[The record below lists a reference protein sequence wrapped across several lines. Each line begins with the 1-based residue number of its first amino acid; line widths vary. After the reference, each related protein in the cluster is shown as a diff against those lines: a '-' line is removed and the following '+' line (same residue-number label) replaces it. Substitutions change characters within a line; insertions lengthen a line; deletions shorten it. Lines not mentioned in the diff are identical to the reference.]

1 LADDLKPE
9 GQEPILAMATLPE
22 LDLHELPDDLN
33 PVGQLPSLATVVPLD
48 WAKAAGT
55 ARLEMISDDKA
66 IA

>member
-1 LADDLKPE
+1 
-9 GQEPILAMATLPE
+9 MATAPE
-22 LDLHELPDDLN
+22 PDLHELPDDLN

>member
-1 LADDLKPE
+1 
-9 GQEPILAMATLPE
+9 MATAPE
-22 LDLHELPDDLN
+22 LDLHELPDDLK
-33 PVGQLPSLATVVPLD
+33 PLGQLPSFATVVPLD

>member
-1 LADDLKPE
+1 V
-9 GQEPILAMATLPE
+9 GQEPILVMATAPE
-22 LDLHELPDDLN
+22 LDLHELPDDLK
-33 PVGQLPSLATVVPLD
+33 PLGQLPSFATVVPLD